1 MLQRRPCDPAL
12 EALLRKRVQVYTWLD
27 GPVKQANL
35 AAINRAIEEH
45 RQQARAHAA

>member
-1 MLQRRPCDPAL
+1 MPEQKLADPVL

-35 AAINRAIEEH
+35 AAINRMIEEH
-45 RQQARAHAA
+45 RQHARAA